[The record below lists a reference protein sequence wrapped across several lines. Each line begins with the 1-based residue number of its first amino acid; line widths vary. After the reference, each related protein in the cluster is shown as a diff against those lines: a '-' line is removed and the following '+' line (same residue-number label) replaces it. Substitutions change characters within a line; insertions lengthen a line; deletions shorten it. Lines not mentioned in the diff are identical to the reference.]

1 MRYKSYRTVSV
12 YRNESYIL
20 LRKYDTDGYRQI
32 ESINVKETS
41 HHYGCKD
48 VVILH
53 DGEAEDSR
61 NIKIGEDSPW
71 FNYDIFVGLRFIMF
85 STAPYTSTTYLNNM
99 AFTNKVISVI
109 PNLIRQREKHG
120 TSSTK

>member
-1 MRYKSYRTVSV
+1 MRYKSYRTISV
-12 YRNESYIL
+12 YRNGSYIL
-20 LRKYDTDGYRQI
+20 LGKYNQERYREI

-41 HHYGCKD
+41 HYYGCKD

-71 FNYDIFVGLRFIMF
+71 FNYDIFVGLRFLRYSI
-85 STAPYTSTTYLNNM
+85 SHTSLSHLSHIAFNNNI
-99 AFTNKVISVI
+99 FNVI

-120 TSSTK
+120 TSPTK